1 MDRKYQKINDYFAGS
16 AAVIRQLARE
26 DKQVSKAAEI
36 CCECLQKSGKI
47 IFCGNGGSAAEA
59 QHLSAELMGRFLI
72 DRNPLA
78 SLSLT
83 VDTSAISAIGN
94 DYGFENVFSR
104 QLAGVGNSGDV
115 LIGLTTSG
123 NSLNIARAFELAK
136 QKNITCILFTGDNIG
151 SIDKFSDLII
161 RSPSKET
168 NFIQEGHLVFGHL
181 LCKLIEDHF
190 YANT

>member
-1 MDRKYQKINDYFAGS
+1 MATQDQEIIDYLEESASVMEGLVRELDKIRKAT
-16 AAVIRQLARE
+16 AM
-26 DKQVSKAAEI
+26 
-36 CCECLQKSGKI
+36 CCYCLENAGKI

-72 DRNPLA
+72 DRKPLA

-94 DYGFENVFSR
+94 DYGFEEIFAR
-104 QLAGVGNSGDV
+104 QLEGVGNPGDV
-115 LIGLTTSG
+115 IIGLSTSG
-123 NSLNIARAFELAK
+123 NSLNIAKAFEIAK
-136 QKNITCILFTGDNIG
+136 QKNMTCILFSGDTVGN
-151 SIDKFSDLII
+151 IDKKSDLII
-161 RSPSKET
+161 RTPSKQT

-181 LCKLIEDHF
+181 LCKLIEGHF